1 MKIILESGI
10 KKGDGILAPLKIV
23 LRHDEEGK
31 QYVTHKQNMQDMGY
45 CFGCYFNYSRGATQI
60 EALKDAIANF
70 EERCKE
76 LGV

>member
-1 MKIILESGI
+1 MKRATYI
-10 KKGDGILAPLKIV
+10 
-23 LRHDEEGK
+23 
-31 QYVTHKQNMQDMGY
+31 THKQNMQDMGY

-76 LGV
+76 LGYNKMSGQKTKQVMPLECKSWGYNH